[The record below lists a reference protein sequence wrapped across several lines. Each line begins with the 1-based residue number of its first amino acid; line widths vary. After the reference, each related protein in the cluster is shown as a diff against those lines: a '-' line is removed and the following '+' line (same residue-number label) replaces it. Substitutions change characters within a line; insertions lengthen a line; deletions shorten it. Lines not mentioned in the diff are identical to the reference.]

1 MIHFWSG
8 QWLLSSS
15 ARFQL
20 FLPPDSR
27 QSWRRWEGPKATT
40 PRSDFLCSVGG
51 CSGTLNK
58 SLKKS
63 FSCSK
68 TQGSCQLS
76 TAHPQFAGCFSKKEK
91 WDPCVQGSALAVSA
105 TPSPGL
111 VTAGA
116 LSTRACPGEWQCRV
130 ICAEAVALGAGTI
143 PSDLCWLG
151 TAPCLRELCV
161 QGRT

>member
-1 MIHFWSG
+1 MIRFWSG

-15 ARFQL
+15 AGFQL

-40 PRSDFLCSVGG
+40 PRSDLLCSVGG

-58 SLKKS
+58 SLTKS

-116 LSTRACPGEWQCRV
+116 LGP
-130 ICAEAVALGAGTI
+130 ALGNDNARSLCRSRGSGSRDDPIGSVLAGYC
-143 PSDLCWLG
+143 PVP
-151 TAPCLRELCV
+151 A
-161 QGRT
+161 